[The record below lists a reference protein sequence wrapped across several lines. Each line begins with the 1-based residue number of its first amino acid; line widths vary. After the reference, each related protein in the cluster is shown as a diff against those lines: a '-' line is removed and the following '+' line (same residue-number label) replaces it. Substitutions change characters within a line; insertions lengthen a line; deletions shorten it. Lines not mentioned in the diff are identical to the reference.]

1 MVLNFFR
8 QKAVNPEPGGLGYLL
23 RNPTARV
30 IRGNPEITQALI
42 DSSPPRMVQRFTAGV
57 LNGCPPMMNSK
68 KEQELIDELEIQ
80 LLTSRCLESVP
91 WCVIAH
97 GAEEKHFV
105 IPNYDPVF
113 QKVVLPY
120 IDRID
125 RNGLRAWVEY
135 YSLRHGLPLPNE
147 HLRVEPN
154 FGHMH
159 RAGKDV
165 EFLRKIWI
173 IVNRWV
179 SHNAMETRDDLLPLL
194 SSRGYKVRCEKHAG
208 GELEQ
213 PVVMGP
219 RGNWLPLT
227 GSIYYRPEFGKRIIP
242 VLTPMHPAFHSRTL
256 ALLHGKVEE
265 RLKFR
270 AWHLIGRLFGRTEQE
285 RVNRGNAKRH
295 LYNLVQEK
303 LRSERRALRALPSVK
318 LAHLIQVVDLQ
329 KAGVQPDILRKKP
342 AGKSDI
348 PESPVMPDVPPF
360 VEVEPAFIRAEDDNE
375 DPAHAAKAAPADD
388 ERTPIVS
395 PDTGKA
401 KRSNKDRRM
410 QFTELDDMGLPL
422 KSNKP
427 LKALATSKP
436 HHDPNLPSEEG
447 KPTSGTEAQ
456 G

>member
-1 MVLNFFR
+1 MVLKFFR
-8 QKAVNPEPGGLGYLL
+8 QKAVNPEPGGLDYLL

-80 LLTSRCLESVP
+80 LLTSRCRESVP

-120 IDRID
+120 IHRID
-125 RNGLRAWVEY
+125 RNGLRAWVEH
-135 YSLRHGLPLPNE
+135 YSLRHRLPVPNE
-147 HLRVEPN
+147 RLRVEPN
-154 FGHMH
+154 FGHMQ
-159 RAGKDV
+159 RAGEDV
-165 EFLRKIWI
+165 EFLRDIWKL
-173 IVNRWV
+173 VNRWV
-179 SHNAMETRDDLLPLL
+179 SHNMMETRDDLLPLL
-194 SSRGYKVRCEKHAG
+194 SGGGYKVRCEKHAG
-208 GELEQ
+208 GDLEQ

-219 RGNWLPLT
+219 RGNWLPLA
-227 GSIYYRPEFGKRIIP
+227 GSIYYRPEFGKRPIAA
-242 VLTPMHPAFHSRTL
+242 LTPLHPAFHSRTL

-295 LYNLVQEK
+295 LYHLVQEK

-342 AGKSDI
+342 AGKSDV

-360 VEVEPAFIRAEDDNE
+360 VEIEPAHIRAGDDNE
-375 DPAHAAKAAPADD
+375 EPAQAAKTTTADD
-388 ERTPIVS
+388 QKTPIIS
-395 PDTGKA
+395 PNTGKG
-401 KRSNKDRRM
+401 KRSKKGRRM
-410 QFTELDDMGLPL
+410 QFSELDDMGLPL
-422 KSNKP
+422 KSKKP
-427 LKALATSKP
+427 LKAPATSKP
-436 HHDPNLPSEEG
+436 HDVPDLPPEDDN
-447 KPTSGTEAQ
+447 PTSGTQAQ